1 MVNFF
6 FVYQLWC
13 YINFLYIYLFITV
26 FLLLIFFSC
35 WVHLTVL
42 TVTNLWIG
50 LLPIIEHIKCAGR
63 DLKSLETVEH
73 LKEVLGNSMVEASVD
88 GMWFLFFLFI
98 QWYHHSIFYAMP
110 FFFLFLIWLL
120 DKKFIF
126 NIFNY
131 LHICWHKYLNL

>member
-63 DLKSLETVEH
+63 DLESLETVEH
-73 LKEVLGNSMVEASVD
+73 LKEVLGNDMVEASVD
-88 GMWFLFFLFI
+88 GMWYSCFMLIQWYRHLIFLCHVLDLFFLLASF
-98 QWYHHSIFYAMP
+98 QGLLSSI
-110 FFFLFLIWLL
+110 
-120 DKKFIF
+120 
-126 NIFNY
+126 
-131 LHICWHKYLNL
+131 

>member
-131 LHICWHKYLNL
+131 LHICWHKYSNL